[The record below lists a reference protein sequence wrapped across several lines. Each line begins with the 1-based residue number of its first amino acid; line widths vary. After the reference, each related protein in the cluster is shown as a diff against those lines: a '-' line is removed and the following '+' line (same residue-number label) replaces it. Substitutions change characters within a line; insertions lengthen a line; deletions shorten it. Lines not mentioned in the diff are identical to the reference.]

1 MGSGHARI
9 VPMRA
14 RSVQG
19 NVGIPLSATQA
30 VFDASGIGLIAWS
43 GSWNIA
49 GIAGSILALRWILAW
64 FIRPPKE
71 HADISCLS
79 EPSPRMGESVPVK
92 DGSCIPADG
101 RILQGV
107 ILVDESTVN
116 GDAKI
121 RERRAGDVV
130 FGGSR
135 CKAGSAVIRVMRGG
149 SDSILG
155 RNELLLS
162 TPGFN
167 TKTEQWIQACGF
179 AVFGIA
185 AGTAIVVGWMSQS
198 PLVAGSILIAGGGA
212 ELSGRIASWIRSS
225 IRRIQQNGAMLKTAA
240 ELEQLA
246 EIRGLVFHK
255 SDLNP
260 LETYT
265 LHSLDRIPAVTEN
278 FVWESV
284 AIAEKHSEHAVG
296 RLLYRQAVR
305 RIGAVPDPE
314 RFHVYPGRGIWI
326 RIAER
331 EILVGNAALFTERG
345 VPMHESW
352 HGEIKD
358 AESGDRMLEYYVAV
372 NGECVGRLRISIR
385 PQENSWKVAEALN
398 AAGII
403 EKIYVSAD
411 PIEQTGRQAEAWGI
425 EQFHPAA
432 RPDDVW
438 RELDRLSKKIPTALI
453 GDGVSDAQAMLR
465 ADVGII
471 PDPTG
476 TAAIRDNNAV
486 VLLSDHL
493 TALPIIMKTAQTW
506 LSGFRYASVF
516 WLATVFILLVTSGF
530 GFIGA
535 IAIAVGRLAQAG
547 AISWILNRN
556 RLS

>member
-1 MGSGHARI
+1 
-9 VPMRA
+9 MRS

-30 VFDASGIGLIAWS
+30 VFDAAGIGLIAWS

-49 GIAGSILALRWILAW
+49 GIAGSILAARWILAW

-71 HADISCLS
+71 HADTSCVS
-79 EPSPRMGESVPVK
+79 EPAPRMGESIPIK

-107 ILVDESTVN
+107 ILVDESAVSGET
-116 GDAKI
+116 KI

-130 FGGSR
+130 FGGSM
-135 CKAGSAVIRVMRGG
+135 CKAGSAVVRVMRGG
-149 SDSILG
+149 EESILG

-162 TPGFN
+162 TPGFD
-167 TKTEQWIQACGF
+167 TKTEQWIQTCGF
-179 AVFGIA
+179 TVFGIA
-185 AGTAIVVGWMSQS
+185 AGTAIAVGWMNQS

-212 ELSGRIASWIRSS
+212 ELSAKIAAWIRSS
-225 IRRIQQNGAMLKTAA
+225 IRRIQQNGAVLKTAA

-255 SDLNP
+255 SELNP

-284 AIAEKHSEHAVG
+284 AVAEKHSEHAIG

-305 RIGAVPDPE
+305 RIGAVADPE
-314 RFHVYPGRGIWI
+314 RFHVYPGRGIWV
-326 RIAER
+326 RISDR

-345 VPMHESW
+345 VAIHESW
-352 HGEIKD
+352 HGEMKD
-358 AESGDRMLEYYVAV
+358 AESGDRMQEYYVAV
-372 NGECVGRLRISIR
+372 NGSCVGRLRISIR
-385 PQENSWKVAEALN
+385 PQENSWSISEALKKN
-398 AAGII
+398 GIV

-438 RELDRLSKKIPTALI
+438 RELDQLSKRIPTALI

-465 ADVGII
+465 ADLGII

-476 TAAIRDNNAV
+476 TAAIRDNNAII
-486 VLLSDHL
+486 LLSDHL
-493 TALPIIMKTAQTW
+493 TALPIIIRTAQTW

-516 WLATVFILLVTSGF
+516 WLVTVALLLVASGF
-530 GFIGA
+530 GWLGAMFIA
-535 IAIAVGRLAQAG
+535 AGRLLQAG
-547 AISWILNRN
+547 VISWILNRN
-556 RLS
+556 RLA